1 MAKLPIPKF
10 NLRLPKGD
18 AETLISLVYRY
29 RGKRMVYS
37 TGFSIHP
44 KDWDAKTQRPINQ
57 ERRKDLFAIQ
67 RFLDDLA
74 RYCTS
79 IFIEHDYGAISVAD
93 FKKQLDIKTRKVDP
107 TERDASSSFIDFLDE
122 ELEDM
127 KAGGMKKNTL
137 KMFRQNIN
145 NIKAFAAQYN
155 GGKGF
160 SYEDVDWNLRI
171 EMIDWLTEKG
181 VQLAYGNKTLK
192 TFRQFMERARR
203 KRLHTNINYQ
213 GVGWTVTPKRA
224 KGEMVILT
232 TTELQTLADM
242 ELTGHLA
249 KIRDMCLIGAGTGQR
264 FGDFSR
270 FTPNNFYR
278 TLSGIPLLSLISNK
292 TNTPTK
298 VPLNIFPWLIPV
310 LERNDYT
317 TPEMSMQKFNEGM
330 KELCR
335 RAGFDAEILKV
346 EQYMGRKARVEKSYV
361 KKYRLVSS
369 HCCRRSFATN
379 LYREGYRLSQIMPM
393 TGHSTETQLREY
405 IGIDAEM
412 NAEEIALNIMEQR
425 GKHPGSASVLKV
437 VGA

>member
-37 TGFSIHP
+37 TGFSVHP
-44 KDWDAKTQRPINQ
+44 KDWDAKTQRPINR
-57 ERRKDLFAIQ
+57 ERRKDLFTIQ
-67 RFLDDLA
+67 RFIDDLA

-93 FKKQLDIKTRKVDP
+93 FKKQLDIKTRKVDQ

-203 KRLHTNINYQ
+203 KRLHTNINN
-213 GVGWTVTPKRA
+213 
-224 KGEMVILT
+224 KG
-232 TTELQTLADM
+232 
-242 ELTGHLA
+242 
-249 KIRDMCLIGAGTGQR
+249 
-264 FGDFSR
+264 
-270 FTPNNFYR
+270 
-278 TLSGIPLLSLISNK
+278 
-292 TNTPTK
+292 
-298 VPLNIFPWLIPV
+298 
-310 LERNDYT
+310 
-317 TPEMSMQKFNEGM
+317 
-330 KELCR
+330 
-335 RAGFDAEILKV
+335 
-346 EQYMGRKARVEKSYV
+346 
-361 KKYRLVSS
+361 
-369 HCCRRSFATN
+369 
-379 LYREGYRLSQIMPM
+379 
-393 TGHSTETQLREY
+393 
-405 IGIDAEM
+405 
-412 NAEEIALNIMEQR
+412 
-425 GKHPGSASVLKV
+425 
-437 VGA
+437 